1 MLVCPLQGPE
11 GVRGK
16 ECFLRVTSTHLF
28 EVELQA
34 ARTLERLELQ
44 SLAVAELEPETGT
57 QRELVPEVSG
67 GVGVGSWKRCWAF
80 SGVSWQHDS
89 VMCQHQTGCFPP
101 SLMGIWSLGEVLQ
114 GGGAQWQTMEE
125 AGLRRGSLLRLSC
138 QLQHLNG
145 VCSYCF
151 PPYSV

>member
-89 VMCQHQTGCFPP
+89 VMCQHQTGCFPL

-114 GGGAQWQTMEE
+114 GGGAQWQTM
-125 AGLRRGSLLRLSC
+125 
-138 QLQHLNG
+138 
-145 VCSYCF
+145 
-151 PPYSV
+151 